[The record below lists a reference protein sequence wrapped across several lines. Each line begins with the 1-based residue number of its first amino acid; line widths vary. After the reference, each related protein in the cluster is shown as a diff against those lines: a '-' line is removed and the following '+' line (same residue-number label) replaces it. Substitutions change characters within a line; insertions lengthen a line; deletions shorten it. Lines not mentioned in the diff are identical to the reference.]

1 MRGMPDRK
9 RDEIMSAIDFIDESF
24 VMEKELSR
32 NEHGLVMLVKRIAD
46 DKFFIRR
53 EYREDKRDL
62 FYRLQELDIQGIPHI
77 LYVLF
82 AGRTIVI
89 EEYIEGISLEKIAK
103 GKASFPN
110 FTITGLLKQ
119 LLPIIKQFHGA
130 SIIHRDIKPEHI
142 ILGKDFQPYL
152 IDFGIARINRK
163 NNQHDTEVQ
172 GTRRFAPPEQF
183 GYQSTDERSDIYSL
197 GQTLATLLSSIPMS
211 AHEKKIIEKAM
222 SFDPADRYQNA
233 EAMLNALLKTPKRAN
248 FVGIVVFILLM
259 VAVGGLWY
267 QYAGEQGDEVK
278 TNNAEISTGGEST
291 GALAENSD
299 NKVNSVGQNEANMP
313 LDKGGVA
320 KSGLSQTLDSRPLH
334 VAEGTTR
341 QKTVNINDADVTV
354 IATNTGNQFNVQL
367 SDNKGHASTYS
378 FSYQPPAIHNY
389 DNPNSMEGDIVFMDI
404 NGDGNLDIIPILTS
418 VLVKGGN
425 DLVDNTNAWAI
436 VYNPVSGFQRCSGMA
451 DSQYLKVENGYLL
464 DEAMTVY
471 TVKNNTFIAKFF

>member
-1 MRGMPDRK
+1 
-9 RDEIMSAIDFIDESF
+9 MSALEFINESF
-24 VMEKELSR
+24 TTVKQLSD
-32 NEHGLVMLVKRIAD
+32 NEYGIVYLIKRKKDNML
-46 DKFFIRR
+46 FIRR
-53 EYREDKRDL
+53 EYRENKKEIFAKL
-62 FYRLQELDIQGIPHI
+62 KEMDIPGIPHI
-77 LYVLF
+77 LYVLY

-89 EEYIEGISLEKIAK
+89 EDYIEGISLEKLSAGILTI
-103 GKASFPN
+103 PN
-110 FTITGLLKQ
+110 FTITELLKGI
-119 LLPIIKQFHGA
+119 LPVLREIHSAG
-130 SIIHRDIKPEHI
+130 IIHRDIKPEHI
-142 ILGKDFQPYL
+142 ILGNDMKPYL
-152 IDFGIARINRK
+152 IDFGIARMNK
-163 NNQHDTEVQ
+163 KHNQYDTEIL
-172 GTRRFAPPEQF
+172 GTRRYAPPEQF
-183 GYQSTDERSDIYSL
+183 GYQSTDQRSDIYSL

-248 FVGIVVFILLM
+248 FIGILVFILLV

-267 QYAGEQGDEVK
+267 QYAGEQGDKVK

-320 KSGLSQTLDSRPLH
+320 KSGLSQTMDSRPLH

-341 QKTVNINDADVTV
+341 QKTVNINDANVTV

>member
-1 MRGMPDRK
+1 MP
-9 RDEIMSAIDFIDESF
+9 AIDFIDESF
-24 VMEKELSR
+24 VVEKELSR

-46 DKFFIRR
+46 DRFFIRR
-53 EYREDKRDL
+53 EYSEDKRDL

-77 LYVLF
+77 LYVLY

-103 GKASFPN
+103 GKASSPN

-142 ILGKDFQPYL
+142 IVGKDFQPYL
-152 IDFGIARINRK
+152 IDFGIARIKRK
-163 NNQHDTEVQ
+163 NNQHDTEIQ

-197 GQTLATLLSSIPMS
+197 GQTLATLLPSIPMS

-222 SFDPADRYQNA
+222 AFDPADRYQNA
-233 EAMLNALLKTPKRAN
+233 EAMLNALLKAPKKLN
-248 FVGIVVFILLM
+248 FIGIAIFILL
-259 VAVGGLWY
+259 VIALGGLCY
-267 QYAGEQGDEVK
+267 QYTGVQGDDVR
-278 TNNAEISTGGEST
+278 TNSTEINNGGEPTRSLT
-291 GALAENSD
+291 ENSD
-299 NKVNSVGQNEANMP
+299 DKVNSAGHNGANMP
-313 LDKGGVA
+313 LDKGRVA
-320 KSGLSQTLDSRPLH
+320 KTSQSKNADKRPLH

-341 QKTVNINDADVTV
+341 QKTVNINDANVTV
-354 IATNTGNQFNVQL
+354 IATNTGNQLNVQL
-367 SDNKGHASTYS
+367 SDTKGHASSYS
-378 FSYQPPAIHNY
+378 FTYQPPAVHNY

-436 VYNPVSGFQRCSGMA
+436 IYNSASGFQRCSGMA

-464 DEAMTVY
+464 DEDMMAY
-471 TVKNNTFIAKFF
+471 TVRNYAITSSPF